1 MKFKRVISRVLVLV
15 FTVSII
21 ASTQVKKAYADAYK
35 VVTLGADLNSKQK
48 EDMLKYFGVNKDE
61 ANVIEVT
68 NKEENS
74 YLKDV
79 ASKKQIGTK
88 AISCSYV
95 DPSGQNGLN
104 ISTNN
109 MYWVTESMIRN
120 ALITAGIENADVKAA
135 APFRVSGT
143 AALTGILKGFESSKG
158 GKKIDEKKKKAA
170 NEEIVV
176 TGDLGEKIGKDE
188 AASLVNQVKKDVIK
202 EKPKNEK
209 EIQNIVLN
217 VTNSFNKNSDK
228 KLDDADI
235 QKVTELMNKINGLDL
250 NFKQLKDQLDNVTEK
265 LKGTITSDEARGFFE
280 KLWDA
285 ISSFFSNLF
294 SSDDNNDK
302 NKGQDTQKQDDQKK
316 DSENNQG
323 NNSSENNK
331 VTNNK

>member
-1 MKFKRVISRVLVLV
+1 MRFKKSISRILVLL
-15 FTVSII
+15 FTISII
-21 ASTQVKKAYADAYK
+21 ASVQVKNAYADAFK

-48 EDMLKYFGVNKDE
+48 EDMLKYFAVNKNE
-61 ANVIEVT
+61 ANIIEVT
-68 NKEENS
+68 NKEENN

-95 DPSGQNGLN
+95 EPSDEGGLK
-104 ISTNN
+104 ISTHN

-120 ALITAGIENADVKAA
+120 ALITAGIENANVKAS
-135 APFRVSGT
+135 APFNVSGT

-202 EKPKNEK
+202 EKPKNEE
-209 EIQNIVLN
+209 EIKNIVLN

-228 KLDDADI
+228 NLSEEDV
-235 QKVTELMNKINGLDL
+235 QKITSLMNKINGLDL
-250 NFKQLKDQLDNVTEK
+250 NFKQLKDQLNDVTEK
-265 LKGTITSDEARGFFE
+265 LKGTITSDEARGFFT
-280 KLWDA
+280 KLWDSIA
-285 ISSFFSNLF
+285 EFFSNLF
-294 SSDDNNDK
+294 SSHDSKDKSSNDK
-302 NKGQDTQKQDDQKK
+302 NEDQQNK
-316 DSENNQG
+316 DK
-323 NNSSENNK
+323 NSTSTSNK
-331 VTNNK
+331 DVTTNSDNTK

>member
-1 MKFKRVISRVLVLV
+1 MRFRKSISRILVLL

-21 ASTQVKKAYADAYK
+21 ASIQVKNAYADAFK

-48 EDMLKYFGVNKDE
+48 EDMLKYFAVNKNE
-61 ANVIEVT
+61 ANIIEVT
-68 NKEENS
+68 NQEENN

-95 DPSGQNGLN
+95 EPSDEGGLK
-104 ISTNN
+104 ISTHN

-120 ALITAGIENADVKAA
+120 ALITAGIENAVVKAS
-135 APFRVSGT
+135 APFNVSGT

-202 EKPKNEK
+202 EKPKNEEDVK
-209 EIQNIVLN
+209 NIVLN

-228 KLDDADI
+228 NLSEEDI
-235 QKVTELMNKINGLDL
+235 QKITSLMNKINGLDL
-250 NFKQLKDQLDNVTEK
+250 NFKQLKDQLNDVTEK
-265 LKGTITSDEARGFFE
+265 LKGTITSDEARGFFT
-280 KLWDA
+280 KLWDS
-285 ISSFFSNLF
+285 ISEFFSNLF
-294 SSDDNNDK
+294 SSDDNKDKSSNDK
-302 NKGQDTQKQDDQKK
+302 NEDGQNK
-316 DSENNQG
+316 DKNATSTSNKDITT
-323 NNSSENNK
+323 SSDNTK
-331 VTNNK
+331 

>member
-1 MKFKRVISRVLVLV
+1 MKFKRSISRILVAL

-21 ASTQVKKAYADAYK
+21 ASTQVKRAYADAYK

-95 DPSGQNGLN
+95 DPSSQNGLT

-209 EIQNIVLN
+209 EVQNIVLN

-235 QKVTELMNKINGLDL
+235 QKITELMNKINGLDL
-250 NFKQLKDQLDNVTEK
+250 NFKQLKAQLDDVTDK

-285 ISSFFSNLF
+285 ITSFFKELF
-294 SSDDNNDK
+294 SSNDNADK
-302 NKGQDTQKQDDQKK
+302 NKEQKSEDKDNQKQNDANDQ
-316 DSENNQG
+316 SEKSPG
-323 NNSSENNK
+323 NNIDTKNK
-331 VTNNK
+331 